1 MFSET
6 AFNLIPFFENPF
18 KESIMMKKTL
28 SVLLL
33 LSVLSFFVF
42 CFFSC
47 DGAEKKKEYTTRT
60 KIISYGYFNTE
71 SRISSYGDM
80 SAEEFDNYVK
90 ISDEILGYYHK
101 LFDIYYEY
109 SGVNN
114 IRTINKNAGKSAVQV
129 DEELIDFLEYCKELY
144 YLTNGKTNIML
155 GSLLRVWHDTREEAS
170 DMGGILDESLLPT
183 EEMLL
188 SANEHTS
195 IDSLV
200 IDRDAKT
207 VYITDP
213 KASID
218 VGAVGKGY
226 AAGKLADRLKE
237 LGADSMA
244 INAGGNIVTI
254 GLKPD
259 GENWVTGISN
269 PDKSASVTL
278 LCRVEIGEAAL
289 VTSGDYERYFMSGG
303 KRYHHIIDP
312 KTLVP
317 AEYFSA
323 VSVFA
328 KDSGLADALSTALFC
343 MSYEDGL
350 ALVEGLDG
358 VEVIWVDTEYNMTTT
373 DGVKLINEGDETNM
387 GMLRGFLNKYR
398 IELIVIV
405 SLLFISL
412 IIFLCIN
419 LSKTEG
425 AFVEVKVAGEV
436 VGTYALDT
444 DGVYSLNG
452 GSNTLTIKDGV
463 AYMTYS
469 DCPDHTCEK
478 VGKVRYVGESI
489 TCLPNKLT
497 IVVVGK
503 TGDGVDLVS

>member
-1 MFSET
+1 
-6 AFNLIPFFENPF
+6 
-18 KESIMMKKTL
+18 MKRTL
-28 SVLLL
+28 SILLL
-33 LSVLSFFVF
+33 LSVLFFVVSCLF
-42 CFFSC
+42 GC
-47 DGAEKKKEYTTRT
+47 DGADKKNEYTTRT
-60 KIISYGYFNTE
+60 SVISYGYFNTE
-71 SRISSYGDM
+71 SIISSYGDTG
-80 SAEEFDNYVK
+80 AEEFDNYVK
-90 ISDEILGYYHK
+90 VADEILGYYHK

-114 IRTINKNAGKSAVQV
+114 IRTINKNAGKSPVQV
-129 DEELIDFLEYCKELY
+129 DEELIEFLEYCKELY
-144 YLTNGKTNIML
+144 TLTNGKTNVML

-188 SANEHTS
+188 EANEHTS

-218 VGAVGKGY
+218 VGAIGKGY
-226 AAGKLADRLKE
+226 AAGKLADGLKE

-259 GENWVTGISN
+259 GDNWVTGISN
-269 PDKSASVTL
+269 PDKSSAESL
-278 LCRVEIGEAAL
+278 ICMVEIGEAAL

-312 KTLVP
+312 QTLVP

-358 VEVIWVDTEYNMTTT
+358 VEVIWVDTEYNMITT
-373 DGVKLINEGDETNM
+373 DGVKIVNKGDETNNM
-387 GMLRGFLNKYR
+387 GILRGLLNKYR
-398 IELIVIV
+398 IEFIVVI
-405 SLLFISL
+405 SLLFLAL

-419 LSKTEG
+419 LSKTDG
-425 AFVEVKVAGEV
+425 AFVEVKLDGEV
-436 VGTYALDT
+436 VEKYALDT

-452 GSNTLTIKDGV
+452 GTNTLTIKDGV
-463 AYMTYS
+463 AYMSYS

-478 VGKVRYVGESI
+478 VGRVHYVGETI

-497 IVVVGK
+497 ITVVGK
-503 TGDGVDLVS
+503 PGEGVDFVS